1 MPLETL
7 RGGGEERRVA
17 GQVEVEVEVEQQV
30 EVGQQAFL
38 ASHHLLQLGL
48 PPRLDVLHG
57 VGVVL
62 PGHVQ

>member
-7 RGGGEERRVA
+7 RGGVEERRVA
-17 GQVEVEVEVEQQV
+17 GQVEVEV

>member
-7 RGGGEERRVA
+7 RGGVEERRVA
-17 GQVEVEVEVEQQV
+17 GQVEVEV
-30 EVGQQAFL
+30 GQQALL

>member
-7 RGGGEERRVA
+7 RGGVEERRVA
-17 GQVEVEVEVEQQV
+17 GQVEV

>member
-17 GQVEVEVEVEQQV
+17 GQVEV